1 MIMIDIMGQT
11 GTFTSVSRLLCE
23 YSTYR
28 HCGRSDNVYYV
39 NLSYKCDEYIMCLIV
54 DTVVC

>member
-23 YSTYR
+23 YSTYG
-28 HCGRSDNVYYV
+28 HNVLSDNVYYV
-39 NLSYKCDEYIMCLIV
+39 NLSYNYD
-54 DTVVC
+54 D